1 MGHLGA
7 LRALSLLSLT
17 KRLSPCMFRNAQ
29 WLSEMEE
36 LTVTD
41 RRYWVGFN
49 LVTGIGP
56 AKTRMLL
63 SAFGG
68 DLATAWNADA
78 GALRAAGLDRRALEN
93 LLKTRATRDLDAEME
108 RINALAISVLTW
120 EDEGYPRLLQQ
131 IYDPPPVLY
140 VKGRLLPEDEWAV
153 AVVGTRAATTYG
165 KEATT
170 RIAGGL
176 ARNGVTIV
184 SGLARGIDST
194 AHRAALD
201 AGGRTIGVLGCG
213 LDIVYPPENRRL
225 SAQVTQQGA
234 LVSEYPLGT
243 PPEGGNFPPRNRII
257 SGMSL
262 GTVIVEAGRRSGALI
277 TADYALDQ
285 GREVFAVPG
294 NIFRRASQGTNA
306 LIREGAAPVLSVED
320 ILEVLNLSM
329 VSQQQAARA
338 IIPENETESCLLDV
352 LSADPVHVDEISQQ
366 VGLPISDVTSALALM
381 ELKGMVRQIGGMH
394 YVLAHEQGVEYVID

>member
-1 MGHLGA
+1 M
-7 LRALSLLSLT
+7 
-17 KRLSPCMFRNAQ
+17 
-29 WLSEMEE
+29 
-36 LTVTD
+36 D
-41 RRYWVGFN
+41 RKYWVGFN

-63 SAFGG
+63 SAFNS
-68 DLATAWNADA
+68 DLATAWNAEA
-78 GALRAAGLDRRALEN
+78 RALRAAGLDRRALEN

-108 RINALAISVLTW
+108 RISSQGVSILTW
-120 EDEGYPRLLQQ
+120 EDEGYPHLLRQ

-140 VKGRLLPEDEWAV
+140 LKGQLLSEDEWAV

-165 KEATT
+165 KEVAT

-176 ARNGVTIV
+176 ARNGVTII

-194 AHRAALD
+194 AHRAALE

-213 LDIVYPPENRRL
+213 LDIIYPPENRRL
-225 SAQVTQQGA
+225 ATQIVQQGA

-262 GTVIVEAGRRSGALI
+262 GAVIVEAGRRSGALI
-277 TADYALDQ
+277 TAEYALDQ

-294 NIFRRASQGTNA
+294 NIFRRASQGTNT
-306 LIREGAAPVLSVED
+306 LIQEGATPVLSVED
-320 ILEVLNLSM
+320 ILEALNLSM
-329 VSQQQAARA
+329 ISQQQAVRA
-338 IIPENETESCLLDV
+338 IIPENETESRLLEY
-352 LSADPVHVDEISQQ
+352 LSADPIHVDEIGQQ
-366 VGLPISDVTSALALM
+366 VGLPISEVTSALALM
-381 ELKGMVRQIGGMH
+381 ELKGMVRQVGGMH
-394 YVLAHEQGVEYVID
+394 YVLARERGVEYVID

>member
-1 MGHLGA
+1 V
-7 LRALSLLSLT
+7 
-17 KRLSPCMFRNAQ
+17 
-29 WLSEMEE
+29 EE
-36 LTVTD
+36 LTMAD
-41 RRYWVGFN
+41 RKYWVGLN

-56 AKTRMLL
+56 AKTRLLL

-68 DLATAWNADA
+68 DLKEAWAADA
-78 GALRAAGLDRRALEN
+78 GALRTAGLDRRALKN
-93 LLKTRATRDLDAEME
+93 LLHTRATCDLDAEME
-108 RINALAISVLTW
+108 RISAQDIAALTW
-120 EDEGYPRLLQQ
+120 EDEGYPRLLRQ
-131 IYDPPPVLY
+131 IPDPPPVLY
-140 VKGRLLPEDEWAV
+140 LKGQLLPEDEWAV
-153 AVVGTRAATTYG
+153 AMVGTRAATTYG
-165 KEATT
+165 KEAAL

-176 ARNGVTIV
+176 AHNGVTIV

-225 SAQVTQQGA
+225 AAQVIQQGA

-294 NIFRRASQGTNA
+294 NIFRRASQGTNT

-329 VSQQQAARA
+329 ASQHQAARA
-338 IIPENETESCLLDV
+338 IIPENATESRLLGY

-366 VGLPISDVTSALALM
+366 VGLPISEVTSALALM
-381 ELKGMVRQIGGMH
+381 ELKGVVRQTGGMH
-394 YVLAHEQGVEYVID
+394 YVLAHERGAEYVID

>member
-1 MGHLGA
+1 
-7 LRALSLLSLT
+7 
-17 KRLSPCMFRNAQ
+17 
-29 WLSEMEE
+29 MER

-49 LVTGIGP
+49 LVIGIGP

-63 SAFGG
+63 TAFDG
-68 DLATAWNADA
+68 DLSKAWNADA
-78 GALRAAGLDRRALEN
+78 GTLQAAGLDRRALKN
-93 LLKTRATRDLDAEME
+93 LLKTRATRDLGAEME
-108 RINALAISVLTW
+108 RIGAQGISVLTW

-131 IYDPPPVLY
+131 IYDPPPMLY
-140 VKGRLLPEDEWAV
+140 LKGQLLAEDEWAV

-165 KEATT
+165 KEAAT
-170 RIAGGL
+170 RVAGGL

-194 AHRAALD
+194 AHRAALE

-213 LDIVYPPENRRL
+213 LDIVYPPENRGLATRI
-225 SAQVTQQGA
+225 TQQGA

-243 PPEGGNFPPRNRII
+243 PPERGNFPPRNRII

-306 LIREGAAPVLSVED
+306 LIREGAAPVLGLED

-329 VSQQQAARA
+329 VSHQQAARA
-338 IIPENETESCLLDV
+338 IIPENQMESRLLEY
-352 LSADPVHVDEISQQ
+352 LSADPVHVDEIGRQ
-366 VGLPISDVTSALALM
+366 VALPINEVTSALALM
-381 ELKGMVRQIGGMH
+381 ELKGMVRQVGGMH
-394 YVLAHEQGVEYVID
+394 YVLAHERGVEYVID

>member
-1 MGHLGA
+1 
-7 LRALSLLSLT
+7 
-17 KRLSPCMFRNAQ
+17 
-29 WLSEMEE
+29 MER
-36 LTVTD
+36 LTVID

-49 LVTGIGP
+49 LVIGIGP

-63 SAFGG
+63 TAFDG
-68 DLATAWNADA
+68 DLSKAWNADA
-78 GALRAAGLDRRALEN
+78 GALKAAGLDRRALKN
-93 LLKTRATRDLDAEME
+93 LLETRATRDLDAEME
-108 RINALAISVLTW
+108 RIRAQGTSVLTW
-120 EDEGYPRLLQQ
+120 EDEDYPRLLQQ
-131 IYDPPPVLY
+131 IYDPPPMLY
-140 VKGRLLPEDEWAV
+140 VKGQLLPEDEWAV

-165 KEATT
+165 REAAM

-213 LDIVYPPENRRL
+213 LDIAYPPENRGL
-225 SAQVTQQGA
+225 AAQITQQGA
-234 LVSEYPLGT
+234 LVSEYALGT
-243 PPEGGNFPPRNRII
+243 PPERGNFPPRNRII
-257 SGMSL
+257 AGMSL

-294 NIFRRASQGTNA
+294 DIFRRASQGTNA
-306 LIREGAAPVLSVED
+306 LIREGATPVLSLED

-338 IIPENETESCLLDV
+338 IIPENQTEARLLDY
-352 LSADPVHVDEISQQ
+352 LSADPVHVDEIGRQ
-366 VGLPISDVTSALALM
+366 VGLPISEVTSALALM
-381 ELKGMVRQIGGMH
+381 ELKGMVRQVGGMH
-394 YVLAHEQGVEYVID
+394 YVLAHERGAEYVID

>member
-1 MGHLGA
+1 
-7 LRALSLLSLT
+7 
-17 KRLSPCMFRNAQ
+17 
-29 WLSEMEE
+29 
-36 LTVTD
+36 VTD
-41 RRYWVGFN
+41 EKHWVGFN
-49 LVTGIGP
+49 LVIGIGP
-56 AKTRMLL
+56 PKTRMLL
-63 SAFGG
+63 GAFDG
-68 DLATAWNADA
+68 DLATAWNAGA
-78 GALRAAGLDRRALEN
+78 GALKAAGLDRRALEN
-93 LLKTRATRDLDAEME
+93 LLKTRATLDLDAEME
-108 RINALAISVLTW
+108 RIRAQGVSIRTW
-120 EDEGYPRLLQQ
+120 EDEGYPRLLRQ
-131 IYDPPPVLY
+131 IYDPPPMLY

-165 KEATT
+165 KEAAT
-170 RIAGGL
+170 RIAGRL
-176 ARNGVTIV
+176 AHNGVTIV

-225 SAQVTQQGA
+225 STQITQQGA

-243 PPEGGNFPPRNRII
+243 PPERGNFPPRNRII

-329 VSQQQAARA
+329 VSQQRAARA
-338 IIPENETESCLLDV
+338 VIPENQTESCLLDH
-352 LSADPVHVDEISQQ
+352 LSADPLHVDEISQQ
-366 VGLPISDVTSALALM
+366 VGLPISEVTSALALM
-381 ELKGMVRQIGGMH
+381 ELKGMVRQAGGMH
-394 YVLAHEQGVEYVID
+394 YVLAHESGVEYVID